1 MVTAGVD
8 VGAITA
14 KAAILRDGESLA
26 SAIIMAGYDRA
37 AAARRVLDQA
47 LAQAGL
53 AREQVACL
61 VATGYGRVQ
70 VPGADRSVTEIT
82 CHARGAHYLCP
93 DVRTVIERRP
103 DVVTFTYPAGHG
115 FSCDERPSFDR
126 ASHELALGRSMA
138 FLEENLGA

>member
-14 KAAILRDGESLA
+14 KAAILQDGKLLA

-37 AAARRVLDQA
+37 EAARQVLDQA
-47 LAQAGL
+47 LAQADL

-82 CHARGAHYLCP
+82 C
-93 DVRTVIERRP
+93 
-103 DVVTFTYPAGHG
+103 
-115 FSCDERPSFDR
+115 R
-126 ASHELALGRSMA
+126 AWRAPPVP
-138 FLEENLGA
+138 